1 MAGSS
6 DAIPNSLPGK
16 DRCAPRLFMWTAK
29 IAVPKSTAALNANSH
44 VVCTYYS
51 SHRCMLAQWLC
62 IIVLVDSIH
71 LLKLWATI
79 KYLGRS
85 RMENLIDM
93 HLDLTAQTQAAI
105 EAEPDL
111 VLLNQKSTYY
121 SGHSTHSKLCSNHN
135 LNQSFAILSCSPA
148 SFVSPFNSTGA
159 GSGAMLRRNS
169 PVDLARSTLRNS
181 ACKRC
186 ITSAVLGSVL
196 PAAVAIAFSE
206 PLALWPVAAKKC
218 RAAPSG
224 NVACCGPTRPV
235 VGAK

>member
-1 MAGSS
+1 MAGLS

-16 DRCAPRLFMWTAK
+16 DRCFPRLFMWTAK
-29 IAVPKSTAALNANSH
+29 IAVPNSTAALNANSH

-51 SHRCMLAQWLC
+51 SHRCRLAQWLC

-121 SGHSTHSKLCSNHN
+121 SGHSTHSKLCSNHK
-135 LNQSFAILSCSPA
+135 LKPVLRHSLMLSGIIRIAFQLHRSRIRCHAAQELSCRP
-148 SFVSPFNSTGA
+148 G
-159 GSGAMLRRNS
+159 
-169 PVDLARSTLRNS
+169 TL
-181 ACKRC
+181 
-186 ITSAVLGSVL
+186 
-196 PAAVAIAFSE
+196 
-206 PLALWPVAAKKC
+206 
-218 RAAPSG
+218 
-224 NVACCGPTRPV
+224 NVAE
-235 VGAK
+235 